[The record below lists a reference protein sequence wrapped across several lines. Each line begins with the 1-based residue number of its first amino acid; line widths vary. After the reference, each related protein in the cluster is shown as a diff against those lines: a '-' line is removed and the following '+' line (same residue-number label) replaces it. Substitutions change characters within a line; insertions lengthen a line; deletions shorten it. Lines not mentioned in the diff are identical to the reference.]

1 MNHCKSLTKSY
12 HRPPGLIRSFCLGPP
27 FLSGKTW
34 GTCAV
39 TVDPVDLDVFVTSDS
54 FLWFFFSFFALFS
67 SWSFLRLSLDFTA
80 VPALL
85 SWLISSSLLD
95 NNQWK
100 QFKIK
105 LFIITDPQSTPY
117 LLTGKIVSLQV
128 MHDGYL
134 ECQEGINLNFYQDI
148 WVIFSL
154 YLNIHH
160 SRLSMIELD
169 RMLMNTHLSFSPLK
183 VTLSKPSSLMSDIIL
198 WKK

>member
-1 MNHCKSLTKSY
+1 MIVPTNQIKALSISLLHVTLTLLCSLGRFIITNFYFKVDWIVVIKSLTKSY

-134 ECQEGINLNFYQDI
+134 VCQEGINLNFYQDTR
-148 WVIFSL
+148 VIF
-154 YLNIHH
+154 
-160 SRLSMIELD
+160 
-169 RMLMNTHLSFSPLK
+169 F
-183 VTLSKPSSLMSDIIL
+183 TLP
-198 WKK
+198 